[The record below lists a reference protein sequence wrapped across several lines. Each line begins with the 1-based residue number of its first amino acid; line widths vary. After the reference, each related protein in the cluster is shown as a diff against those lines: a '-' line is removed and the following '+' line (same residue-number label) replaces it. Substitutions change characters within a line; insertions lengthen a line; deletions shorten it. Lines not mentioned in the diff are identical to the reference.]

1 MENNRRRMPLPGK
14 ILIAIAVLLCL
25 VLAAILLFPMLKK
38 GGTALQQH
46 LRLGQRYLD
55 ELDYNNAVLEFT
67 SAIEID
73 GRSTPAYVGRGQA
86 YLGLQEYSRA
96 EQDFTFVIENLDAGN
111 VDAYVGRAQSYIAH
125 GETDKAMADIDRAE
139 ANGLSQTRADDLRR
153 DAENALSGSDG
164 KTTRRVLTADDVTW
178 ILQPTYVYQDL
189 EPIRQDRSSLYAWN
203 TEDYSPFPQLYQ
215 ATVSVRVY
223 EDLLFPDQ
231 DIIDMTSMTTLSQVS
246 SGSFQ
251 AYFPFVVP
259 EQMALSATAV
269 AHLCLGDF
277 SPDGP
282 TTLPESFAGGNVSYG
297 TMTDVGMSAGAIY
310 DSTTREIFVEE
321 HNTVAGSPVYEIRSF
336 VDLATAFVKPVP
348 VYQWAVSSYLQPGT
362 DNNYILPDAADV
374 LPEYPVISAQPQDTL
389 FAFVSPDGTLLTD
402 FLYEDTVDY
411 SCGIAAAK
419 LNGKWG
425 YLDETGTPV
434 TDFIYDSIWAVTNS
448 EEYYDAFPCT
458 CDTMVVSRDGQTGL
472 LYRDGSVLIDFGE
485 FEDLAPAYNDQLW
498 AMQDG
503 AWGLIDL
510 NDVKTKA
517 GCPIT

>member
-25 VLAAILLFPMLKK
+25 VFAAILLFPMLKK

-55 ELDYNNAVLEFT
+55 ELDYNSAVLEFT

-111 VDAYVGRAQSYIAH
+111 VDAYVGRAQSYIAQ

-259 EQMALSATAV
+259 EQMALSVTAV

-277 SPDGP
+277 SP
-282 TTLPESFAGGNVSYG
+282 TALPLSPRALQA
-297 TMTDVGMSAGAIY
+297 GMS
-310 DSTTREIFVEE
+310 
-321 HNTVAGSPVYEIRSF
+321 
-336 VDLATAFVKPVP
+336 LTA
-348 VYQWAVSSYLQPGT
+348 L
-362 DNNYILPDAADV
+362 
-374 LPEYPVISAQPQDTL
+374 
-389 FAFVSPDGTLLTD
+389 
-402 FLYEDTVDY
+402 
-411 SCGIAAAK
+411 
-419 LNGKWG
+419 
-425 YLDETGTPV
+425 
-434 TDFIYDSIWAVTNS
+434 
-448 EEYYDAFPCT
+448 
-458 CDTMVVSRDGQTGL
+458 
-472 LYRDGSVLIDFGE
+472 
-485 FEDLAPAYNDQLW
+485 
-498 AMQDG
+498 
-503 AWGLIDL
+503 
-510 NDVKTKA
+510 
-517 GCPIT
+517 